1 MESTF
6 DAVKALIVEV
16 IKPKEEVEIT
26 ADTRFIED
34 LKADSMDQF
43 FLVDGLCEKFDI
55 NIPDEA
61 ALEIHTVGDAVAA
74 VDKLLQEKSA

>member
-34 LKADSMDQF
+34 LTDSMDQF